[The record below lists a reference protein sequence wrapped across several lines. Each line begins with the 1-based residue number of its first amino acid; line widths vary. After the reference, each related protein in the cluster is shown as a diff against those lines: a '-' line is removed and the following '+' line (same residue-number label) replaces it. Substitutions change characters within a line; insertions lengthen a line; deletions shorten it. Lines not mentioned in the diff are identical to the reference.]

1 MEKIKKV
8 IKKIYKV
15 IIIVICLVIF
25 LAILEDIFEEEKM
38 KIDTVIY
45 NLIVLKMRNDF
56 LTHIFKVIT
65 NFRWSIYFNW
75 SIYIVNN
82 INKK

>member
-1 MEKIKKV
+1 MHTLICNVNFNKKERIKIGKDKKSN
-8 IKKIYKV
+8 I
-15 IIIVICLVIF
+15 
-25 LAILEDIFEEEKM
+25 EDIFEEEKM